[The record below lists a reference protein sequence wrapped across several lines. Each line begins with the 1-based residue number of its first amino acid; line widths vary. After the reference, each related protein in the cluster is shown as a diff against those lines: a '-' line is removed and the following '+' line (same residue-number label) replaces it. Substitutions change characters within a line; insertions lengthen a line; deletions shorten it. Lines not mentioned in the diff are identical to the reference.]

1 MHSMTGYGRSSFLRE
16 DMEVLVEASSVNKRN
31 LETLVSL
38 PRDWQ
43 ALEPDLLT
51 LARKTVAR
59 GRVNLTIK
67 VRSTQPG
74 RNESSWDEDRLRK
87 DLDRLRAFAESE
99 DIPFQPDAALL
110 SQLATTQRSDHAL
123 PEPIEWADDL
133 RVAAREALEAMVAT
147 RTEEGDR
154 LALDLVSRTKTLTS
168 CVAQM
173 EQDSEG
179 IAASRREKLL
189 DRLRQAELEVDLDD
203 ERVLR
208 EVALFAER
216 CDVSEELTRLR
227 SHEELLQCIFEEE
240 GPIGR
245 KLEFAL
251 QEISRELNTVAS
263 KSPSIEVKRLVIEA
277 RAEVEKMREQALN
290 LE

>member
-1 MHSMTGYGRSSFLRE
+1 MNSMTGYGRSSFLRE
-16 DMEVLVEASSVNKRN
+16 DIVVLVEASSVNKRN

-43 ALEPDLLT
+43 TLERDMLT
-51 LARKTVAR
+51 LARETVAR

-67 VRSTQPG
+67 ARCTQSEVS
-74 RNESSWDEDRLRK
+74 ESSWNEDRLRE
-87 DLDRLRAFAESE
+87 DLARLRAFAESE
-99 DIPFQPDAALL
+99 DLPFLPDAALL
-110 SQLATTQRSDHAL
+110 SQLATTQRTERSL
-123 PEPIEWADDL
+123 PNATEWADDL
-133 RVAAREALEAMVAT
+133 RTTVREALETMAAT
-147 RTEEGDR
+147 RAEEGER
-154 LALDLVSRTKTLTS
+154 LEIDLIARTKILTEL
-168 CVAQM
+168 VGEM
-173 EQDSEG
+173 EKASKG
-179 IAASRREKLL
+179 IAASWREKLL
-189 DRLRQAELEVDLDD
+189 DRLKQAELEIDLED

-216 CDVSEELTRLR
+216 CDVSEEVTRLR
-227 SHEELLQCIFEEE
+227 SHEELLNTIFAEE
-240 GPIGR
+240 GPVGR